1 MTPATFILLY
11 AAAATAQEPASARV
25 AEAASQIEAVR
36 ASEAIAVDGALSEA
50 VWQSAAPATGF
61 TQLEPN
67 EGQPATARTAVR
79 FAYDDAA
86 LYVAARLSDPQPKT
100 IVARLGR
107 RDSWLDADAF
117 VVYVDAY
124 HDGRSG
130 RFFSVNA
137 GGTLRD
143 GTLYNDDWD
152 DDTWDGVWEGRAR
165 IDGEGWTVEMR
176 IPYSELRFHARDAQ
190 VWGVN
195 CRRFQARTKED
206 SYLAIRPKKASGFV
220 SRFPELNGIAFIHPP
235 ARISITPY
243 VTGKAEFTGH
253 DAGDP
258 FNDGSRQSP
267 ALGAD
272 AKIGLGSSLTLDATL
287 NPDFGQVEVDPAV
300 VNLSDVETFYDEKR
314 PFFVEGSSLFQ
325 FGYGGA
331 SNYIGFNFPSPDF
344 FYSRRIGRAPQGS
357 LPDASDFSRSPSG
370 TTILGAAKLTGK
382 LGEHWSVGA
391 LNALTGREAADVSIG
406 GQRSRTDVEPA
417 SYYGVFRTQREF
429 PDNRYGFGAISTVA
443 RRSLADLSHLADE
456 VNSQALGLGVDGW
469 AFLDAKKAW
478 VVTGW
483 TGVTSVR
490 GTAAR
495 ITDLQE
501 NSQHYFQRPDANQ
514 MRLDPNAT
522 ALHGSAGR
530 FAVSKER
537 GNVLF
542 NAAYGFI
549 SPGYDTNDLGFLFRA
564 DMKNGHV
571 WTGYRW
577 TDPGRIARSAQL
589 ELAAFRSYDFDGNRV
604 GDGLFSYGRM
614 QFLNYYG
621 IQGFIAYNPETI
633 STRRTRGGP
642 RTLNPHGLE
651 WDFSSYSDERKT
663 FRVRLGTH
671 GSDYGKASER
681 YHNLNGSVEWRPGS
695 NVSVSVQPTMEWSH
709 TDAQYVDSF
718 ADPLATATFAKRYV
732 FARLDQ
738 RTFSAGIRLNWTFTP
753 RLSVQVYAQP
763 LISAGG
769 YTGFGELARPLSYV
783 FTRYGAVTIA
793 DAVVT
798 ADPDGA
804 GPAAAVS
811 FDDPNFNF
819 RSLRG
824 NAVARWEFRPGSTAY
839 LVWTQNRSD
848 TEETGQLAFGHSF
861 DRLLSA
867 KADNIVLLKVAF
879 RWAK

>member
-11 AAAATAQEPASARV
+11 AAAAPPQQAVSPGV
-25 AEAASQIEAVR
+25 AEAARHIQASR
-36 ASEAIAVDGALSEA
+36 SSEAIVLDGVLAEA
-50 VWQSAAPATGF
+50 IWQSALPATDF
-61 TQLEPN
+61 TQLEPH
-67 EGQPATARTAVR
+67 EGQPATARTEVR

-86 LYVAARLSDPQPKT
+86 LYVAARLLDSQPRA

-107 RDSWLDADAF
+107 RDTWLDADAF
-117 VVYVDAY
+117 VVYLDAY
-124 HDGRSG
+124 RDGRSG

-137 GGTLRD
+137 AGTLRD

-165 IDGEGWTVEMR
+165 IDAAGWTVEMR
-176 IPYSELRFHARDAQ
+176 IPFSELRFHAKDVQ

-220 SRFPELNGIAFIHPP
+220 SRFPELDGIAGIHPP

-243 VTGKAEFTGH
+243 LTDKGEFTGH

-267 ALGAD
+267 SLGAD

-300 VNLSDVETFYDEKR
+300 VNLSDLETFYDEKR

-331 SNYIGFNFPSPDF
+331 SNFIGFNFPSPDF

-357 LPDASDFSRSPSG
+357 LPDAADFTRSPSG

-391 LNALTGREAADVSIG
+391 LNALTGRESAEVSTAG
-406 GQRSRTDVEPA
+406 RVSKAEVEPA
-417 SYYGVFRTQREF
+417 SYYGVFRSQREF
-429 PDNRYGFGAISTVA
+429 PDNRYGFGTIATVA
-443 RRSLADLSHLADE
+443 TRSFQDRRLADE
-456 VNSQALGLGVDGW
+456 VNGQALALGADGW
-469 AFLDAKKAW
+469 AFLDAKKTW
-478 VVTGW
+478 VLTGW
-483 TGVTSVR
+483 TGLTEVKGS
-490 GTAAR
+490 AAR
-495 ITDLQE
+495 IADVQQ
-501 NSQHYFQRPDANQ
+501 NSQHYFQRPDANEI
-514 MRLDPNAT
+514 RLDPSAT
-522 ALHGSAGR
+522 SLAGAAGR
-530 FAVSKER
+530 FALNKER

-549 SPGYDTNDLGFLFRA
+549 SPGFDTNDLGFLFRA
-564 DMKNGHV
+564 DVKNGHV

-577 TDPGRIARSAQL
+577 TDPSRIARSAQI
-589 ELAAFRSYDFDGNRV
+589 ELAAFRSYDYDGNRV
-604 GDGLFSYGRM
+604 WDGLFSYGRI

-621 IQGFIAYNPETI
+621 MQGFVAYNPETI

-642 RTLNPHGLE
+642 RTLNPNGVE
-651 WDFSSYSDERKT
+651 WDFSTFSDERRA
-663 FRVRLGTH
+663 FRVRLGAH
-671 GSDYGKASER
+671 GSDYAKASEL
-681 YHNLNGSVEWRPGS
+681 YHNLNGSIEWRPGS
-695 NVSVSVQPTMEWSH
+695 NISVSFQPTLEWSH
-709 TDAQYVDSF
+709 TDAQYVDTF
-718 ADPLATATFAKRYV
+718 EDALATATYGHRYV
-732 FARLDQ
+732 FARLAQ
-738 RTFSAGIRLNWTFTP
+738 RTFSGGVRVNWTFTP
-753 RLSVQVYAQP
+753 RLSLQVYAQP
-763 LISAGG
+763 LISSGA
-769 YTGFGELARPLSYV
+769 YTGFGELARPLSYD
-783 FTRYGAVTIA
+783 FTRYQAVMIA
-793 DAVVT
+793 RGTVT

-804 GPAAAVS
+804 GPAPAVS

-824 NAVARWEFRPGSTAY
+824 NAVFRWEFRPGSTAY
-839 LVWTQNRSD
+839 FVWTQNRSD
-848 TEETGQLAFGHSF
+848 QEETGQFAFAHSF
-861 DRLLSA
+861 ERLLSA
-867 KADNIVLLKVAF
+867 RADNIVLVKIAF